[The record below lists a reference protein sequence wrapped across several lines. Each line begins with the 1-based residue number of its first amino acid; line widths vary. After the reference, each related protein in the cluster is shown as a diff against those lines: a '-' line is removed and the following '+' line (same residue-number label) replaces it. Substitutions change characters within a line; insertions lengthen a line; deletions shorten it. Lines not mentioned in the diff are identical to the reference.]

1 MEVVPECAVVCCRL
15 EHIKIHEQHKGHDA
29 MHLEMILILLV
40 TLIVAQVAL
49 VEWKKRYYRSY
60 QFCTLAGM
68 WIIPVL
74 MCLKNQ
80 WWRFIFS
87 WLMFSCITGLIVRK
101 ALQKPLDGTT
111 PRLVYKWFYLL
122 YKLSYALG
130 LVGYVVMMA
139 AFFGLNLL
147 FDSKVHIW
155 MDFGM
160 LFLFY
165 GLYYGVLGRDV
176 AEICADKMASHV
188 GVRWRP
194 ALESGGTE
202 YHTSHAGVRWQ
213 PALESGD
220 TEYHTSHVG
229 YYTAQGM
236 PTRSLDATVCA
247 VCGNKLLVQ
256 EGEEGVLENTYKLS
270 CEHVF
275 HEFCIRGWCIVG
287 KKQTCPYCKEKVDL
301 KKMFCN
307 PWERPHV
314 LYGQLLDW
322 IRWLVAWQPLILC
335 LVQGINWALGLE

>member
-1 MEVVPECAVVCCRL
+1 MTNPDIGNRSLEELTPEEKWRL

-188 GVRWRP
+188 G
-194 ALESGGTE
+194 
-202 YHTSHAGVRWQ
+202 
-213 PALESGD
+213 
-220 TEYHTSHVG
+220 

-270 CEHVF
+270 CEHVYPLTVNRIKDINQLKMASSRF